1 MKQVQY
7 LITRS
12 VEYSAQ
18 RRRILH
24 EAGLVIALDEQVHSE
39 YLSHGPFREIP
50 AFWIY
55 VRGETLLWGKLC
67 PVTLVCL
74 EDAPVYHQTRGR
86 IWDMRPWRLC
96 FLNTRPV
103 REGFAGRPGSQFRL
117 VRCWWR
123 RPIPDQICSPCSST
137 CTRLEDTG
145 CWGEQGKS
153 RYPSCVN

>member
-1 MKQVQY
+1 MKQVQH
-7 LITRS
+7 IIIRS

-18 RRRILH
+18 RRRISH
-24 EAGLVIALDEQVHSE
+24 EVWLVIALDELHPE
-39 YLSHGPFREIP
+39 CISHGPFRDFP
-50 AFWIY
+50 AFWIC
-55 VRGETLLWGKLC
+55 VRGGTLLWGKLC

-74 EDAPVYHQTRGR
+74 EDAPFTIKRGAVYG
-86 IWDMRPWRLC
+86 IYGPWRLC
-96 FLNTRPV
+96 FFNTRPV
-103 REGFAGRPGSQFRL
+103 RESFAGRPDSHLRL

-153 RYPSCVN
+153 R